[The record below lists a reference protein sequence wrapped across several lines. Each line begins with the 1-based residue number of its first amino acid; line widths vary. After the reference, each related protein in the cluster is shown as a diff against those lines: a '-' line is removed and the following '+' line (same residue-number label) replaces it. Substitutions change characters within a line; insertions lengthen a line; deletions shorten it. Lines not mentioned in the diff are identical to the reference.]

1 MKTRKISK
9 LILPLL
15 LSVIMLLG
23 DSMPVMAAPITVS
36 LSNITFDADYY
47 YNTYSDLQSAIG
59 YDYNAL
65 YRHYI
70 EFGLKEGRSGSAQFN
85 CMTYCNNYIDLRV
98 TFRDDYVAYC
108 LHYEQYGLAE
118 GRNAT
123 EPLHTELSSDIA
135 TGTILGSYATSY
147 NPNIQR
153 AINVELAAYR
163 INGVT
168 LEPGQEFSFSQTIL
182 PRTPEN
188 GYVTAPVIN
197 AGAMTTGYGG
207 GICQVSSTLY
217 AAMIVAGLPAT
228 ERHPHSL
235 KVSYIPEGLD
245 ATISTPYKDLKF
257 INIYDTP
264 IQINATT
271 DTETGT
277 LTISLSGL

>member
-1 MKTRKISK
+1 MKTRKLSNI
-9 LILPLL
+9 ILPLL
-15 LSVIMLLG
+15 LCLIILFTNDIQVK
-23 DSMPVMAAPITVS
+23 AAQSTIS
-36 LSNITFDADYY
+36 LSDVTFDVDYY
-47 YNTYSDLQSAIG
+47 YNTYTDLQTAIG

-85 CMTYCNNYIDLRV
+85 CLTYRNNYIDLRT
-98 TFRDDYVAYC
+98 TFQEDYVAYC
-108 LHYEQYGLAE
+108 LHYEQYGQSE
-118 GRNAT
+118 GRNAI
-123 EPLHTELSSDIA
+123 ELLHTDPSSTIA
-135 TGTILGSYATSY
+135 TGSILGSYATSY

-153 AINVELAAYR
+153 AINVELAANR

-197 AGAMTTGYGG
+197 AGTMTTGYGG

-217 AAMIVAGLPAT
+217 AAMIVSGLPAT

-235 KVSYIPEGLD
+235 PVSYIPEGWD

-257 INIYDTP
+257 INIFDFS
-264 IQINATT
+264 IQSNAST
-271 DTETGT
+271 DAETGT
-277 LTISLSGL
+277 LTIIISSI